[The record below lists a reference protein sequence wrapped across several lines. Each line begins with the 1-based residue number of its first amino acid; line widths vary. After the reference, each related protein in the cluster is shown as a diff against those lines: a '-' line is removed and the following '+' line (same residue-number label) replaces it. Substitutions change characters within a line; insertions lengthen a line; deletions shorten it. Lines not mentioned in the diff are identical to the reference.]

1 MTLQQPLATGQVTHD
16 SVTRS
21 LLVKPAERAWAWLI
35 WQRGHT
41 ALMQDDGSIN
51 GPRPVFARLG
61 HRDVGRGEAVR
72 DGWVRFKL
80 SDADTGSWPA
90 SRTWARSSQLTVGP
104 ADSSVS
110 RYVAAFEYGRC
121 GPCPVAAGSI

>member
-41 ALMQDDGSIN
+41 ALMQHDGSIN

-61 HRDVGRGEAVR
+61 HGDVGRGEAVR

-80 SDADTGSWPA
+80 SDADYRQLAGESDLGAIVTVDRGT
-90 SRTWARSSQLTVGP
+90 SRLFG
-104 ADSSVS
+104 
-110 RYVAAFEYGRC
+110 VALCGRL
-121 GPCPVAAGSI
+121 